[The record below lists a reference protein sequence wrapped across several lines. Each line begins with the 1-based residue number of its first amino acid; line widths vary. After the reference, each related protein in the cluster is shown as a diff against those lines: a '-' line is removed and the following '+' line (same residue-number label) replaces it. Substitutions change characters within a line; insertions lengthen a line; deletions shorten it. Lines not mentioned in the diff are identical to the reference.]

1 MLFCRGQ
8 KIKNI
13 TEVDQ
18 KRLLLFA
25 FLILI
30 FMAFLAQNI
39 LNNKYILNFVF
50 G

>member
-1 MLFCRGQ
+1 MLFCRSQ

-13 TEVDQ
+13 TEVEQ
-18 KRLLLFA
+18 KRLLLFT

-30 FMAFLAQNI
+30 FMAFLMQNI